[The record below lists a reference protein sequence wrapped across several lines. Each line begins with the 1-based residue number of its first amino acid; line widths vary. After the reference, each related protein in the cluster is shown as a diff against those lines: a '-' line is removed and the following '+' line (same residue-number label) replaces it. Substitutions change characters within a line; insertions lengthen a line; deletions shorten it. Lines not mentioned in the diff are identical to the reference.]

1 MKRHTLLIAVATTLL
16 GVLPVRAAWASAP
29 ADLQDELKR
38 LYKPSVVLI
47 ENSREDGAVLRQ
59 GAVLTVQA
67 DGLPANPFGTI
78 TPQVNPPQSHLP
90 NFPRHLRNYARV
102 DVGVDG
108 KVTAERGAFTLARGT
123 RLVILDLKVK
133 SDSVALFT
141 HTAQPVRLPDG
152 RVVYGC
158 TELVFHVD
166 PTIIQRSDL
175 AAVRGVIARWLAP
188 AA

>member
-1 MKRHTLLIAVATTLL
+1 MKRHTFLIAMVATLL
-16 GVLPVRAAWASAP
+16 GVLPLRAAWASAP
-29 ADLQDELKR
+29 ADLQGELSR
-38 LYKPSVVLI
+38 LYKPSVILI
-47 ENSREDGAVLRQ
+47 ENSRDDGAVLRQ

-78 TPQVNPPQSHLP
+78 TPLVNPPQSHLP

-102 DVGVDG
+102 DVAAGG
-108 KVTAERGAFTLARGT
+108 TVTAERGAFSLAKGT

-141 HTAQPVRLPDG
+141 HTAQRVRLPDG

-158 TELVFHVD
+158 TGFVFHID
-166 PTIIQRSDL
+166 PAIIQRSDL
-175 AAVRGVIARWLAP
+175 AAVRGVIDRWLAP

>member
-1 MKRHTLLIAVATTLL
+1 MKRHTLLLAVAATLL
-16 GVLPVRAAWASAP
+16 GVLSVGVARASAP
-29 ADLQDELKR
+29 AELRDGLKR
-38 LYKPSVVLI
+38 LYTPSSILI
-47 ENSREDGAVLRQ
+47 ENTRGDGAVLRQ

-67 DGLPANPFGTI
+67 DGLPANPFGSI
-78 TPQVNPPQSHLP
+78 TPQVNSPQSHVP

-102 DVGVDG
+102 DVSADG
-108 KVTAERGAFTLARGT
+108 KMRAERGAFTLAKGT
-123 RLVILDLKVK
+123 RLVILDLKVD

-141 HTAQPVRLPDG
+141 HTALPVRLPDG

-158 TELVFHVD
+158 TEFVFHFD

-175 AAVRGVIARWLAP
+175 AAVRGVIDRWLAP

>member
-1 MKRHTLLIAVATTLL
+1 MKRHTLLLAGAATLL
-16 GVLPVRAAWASAP
+16 GVLSVGVAEASTP

-38 LYKPSVVLI
+38 LYKPSSILL
-47 ENSREDGAVLRQ
+47 ENTRGDGAVLRQ
-59 GAVLTVQA
+59 GTVLTVQA
-67 DGLPANPFGTI
+67 DGLPANLFGTV
-78 TPQVNPPQSHLP
+78 TPQVNSPQSHIP

-102 DVGVDG
+102 DVSADG
-108 KVTAERGAFTLARGT
+108 KMTAERGAFTLARGT

-141 HTAQPVRLPDG
+141 HTAQPVRLTDG

-158 TELVFHVD
+158 TEFVFHLD
-166 PTIIQRSDL
+166 PTTIQRSDL
-175 AAVRGVIARWLAP
+175 AAVRGVIDRWLAP